1 MVIVS
6 VVVRDFGS
14 HMLQKI
20 SELENKSNIKLPV
33 TKKILL
39 AETGTVEQILSILTN
54 SETIVNVLKQTENRE
69 LILRDVCIASKK
81 TGETLVRARSRFFLA
96 NMPGDII
103 NQIKRKNLGI
113 GNIIIRHELE
123 TFRKIIKIGYNS
135 KSNSIFRVY
144 HIIHHGKVAI
154 EIKECFTSD
163 IDSNVNLALDA
174 GNSSQ
179 HY

>member
-6 VVVRDFGS
+6 VLVKDFGS

-20 SELENKSNIKLPV
+20 SELEKKSNLKLPV

-54 SETIVNVLKQTENRE
+54 SETVVNVLKQTEDGE
-69 LILRDVCIASKK
+69 LILRNARIVSKK
-81 TGETLVRARSRFFLA
+81 TGETLVNAKSRFFLA
-96 NMPGDII
+96 NLPRKII
-103 NQIKRKNLGI
+103 YQIRRKNLGI
-113 GNIIIRHELE
+113 GNIIIGHELE

-135 KSNSIFRVY
+135 KSNSTFRIY

-154 EIKECFTSD
+154 EIREYFTSG
-163 IDSNVNLALDA
+163 IDSKVGFAFE
-174 GNSSQ
+174 SIR
-179 HY
+179 

>member
-6 VVVRDFGS
+6 VGVRDFGS

-20 SELENKSNIKLPV
+20 SELEKKSNLKLPV

-54 SETIVNVLKQTENRE
+54 SETRVNVLKQTEDCE
-69 LILRDVCIASKK
+69 LILREVCIVTKK
-81 TGETLVRARSRFFLA
+81 DGETLVNARSRFFLA
-96 NMPGDII
+96 NLPRDII
-103 NQIKRKNLGI
+103 NQIRRKKLGI
-113 GNIIIRHELE
+113 GNIIIGHELE

-154 EIKECFTSD
+154 QIREYFTSG
-163 IDSNVNLALDA
+163 IDSKVNLAFEAENDC
-174 GNSSQ
+174 
-179 HY
+179 

>member
-54 SETIVNVLKQTENRE
+54 SETIVNVRKQTEDLE
-69 LILRDVCIASKK
+69 LILRDVIITNKK
-81 TGETLVRARSRFFLA
+81 TGETLANARSRFFLA
-96 NMPGDII
+96 NIPGDII
-103 NQIKRKNLGI
+103 NQIKRKNIGI
-113 GNIIIRHELE
+113 GNIIIEHELE
-123 TFRKIIKIGYNS
+123 TFRKIIKIGFNS

-144 HIIHHGKVAI
+144 QIIHHGKVAI
-154 EIKECFTSD
+154 EIKECFTSN
-163 IDSNVNLALDA
+163 IDLNVNLALEA
-174 GNSSQ
+174 KKCSRQ
-179 HY
+179 Y

>member
-6 VVVRDFGS
+6 VIVKDFGS

-20 SELENKSNIKLPV
+20 SELERKSNLKLPV

-54 SETIVNVLKQTENRE
+54 SETVVNVINQTEDGE
-69 LILRDVCIASKK
+69 LILRDASIVSKK
-81 TGETLVRARSRFFLA
+81 TGETLVNAKSRFFLA
-96 NMPGDII
+96 NLPRNII
-103 NQIKRKNLGI
+103 DQIRRKNLGI
-113 GNIIIRHELE
+113 GNIIIGYELE

-135 KSNSIFRVY
+135 KSNSTFRMY

-154 EIKECFTSD
+154 EIREYFTLG
-163 IDSNVNLALDA
+163 IDSKGLAF
-174 GNSSQ
+174 
-179 HY
+179 

>member
-6 VVVRDFGS
+6 VGVKDFGS

-20 SELENKSNIKLPV
+20 SELERKSNLKIPV

-54 SETIVNVLKQTENRE
+54 SETGVNIVKQAEDHD
-69 LILRDVCIASKK
+69 LIIRDVCIVSKK
-81 TGETLVRARSRFFLA
+81 DGETLVKARSSFFLA
-96 NMPGDII
+96 NLPRDII
-103 NQIKRKNLGI
+103 NQIRRKNMGI
-113 GNIIIRHELE
+113 GNIIIGHELE

-144 HIIHHGKVAI
+144 HIIYHRKVAI
-154 EIKECFTSD
+154 QIREYFTSS
-163 IDSNVNLALDA
+163 IGSKVNLAFEAESDC
-174 GNSSQ
+174 
-179 HY
+179 

>member
-1 MVIVS
+1 
-6 VVVRDFGS
+6 
-14 HMLQKI
+14 MLQKI

-81 TGETLVRARSRFFLA
+81 TGETLVKARSRFFLA
-96 NMPGDII
+96 NMPGNII

-144 HIIHHGKVAI
+144 HIIHRGKVAI

-174 GNSSQ
+174 ENSSQ

>member
-6 VVVRDFGS
+6 VLVKDFGS

-20 SELENKSNIKLPV
+20 SELEKKSNLKLPV

-54 SETIVNVLKQTENRE
+54 SETVVKVLKQTEEGE
-69 LILRDVCIASKK
+69 LILRNASIVSKK
-81 TGETLVRARSRFFLA
+81 TGETLVNAKSRFFLA
-96 NMPGDII
+96 NLPRNII
-103 NQIKRKNLGI
+103 NEIRRKNLSI
-113 GNIIIRHELE
+113 GNIIIGYELE

-135 KSNSIFRVY
+135 KSNSTFRIY

-154 EIKECFTSD
+154 EIREYFTSI
-163 IDSNVNLALDA
+163 IDSKVGLAFEP
-174 GNSSQ
+174 
-179 HY
+179 

>member
-1 MVIVS
+1 M
-6 VVVRDFGS
+6 
-14 HMLQKI
+14 
-20 SELENKSNIKLPV
+20 
-33 TKKILL
+33 
-39 AETGTVEQILSILTN
+39 
-54 SETIVNVLKQTENRE
+54 NVLKQTENRE
-69 LILRDVCIASKK
+69 LILRDVCIDSKK
-81 TGETLVRARSRFFLA
+81 TGETLVKARSRFFLT
-96 NMPGDII
+96 NIPGDII

-154 EIKECFTSD
+154 EIMECFTSD

-174 GNSSQ
+174 ENSSQ

>member
-6 VVVRDFGS
+6 VLVKDFGS

-20 SELENKSNIKLPV
+20 SELEKKSNLKLPV

-54 SETIVNVLKQTENRE
+54 SETVVKVLKQTEEGE
-69 LILRDVCIASKK
+69 LILRNASIVSKK
-81 TGETLVRARSRFFLA
+81 TGETLVNAKSRFFLA
-96 NMPGDII
+96 NLPRNII
-103 NQIKRKNLGI
+103 NEIRRKNLSI
-113 GNIIIRHELE
+113 GNIIIGYELE

-135 KSNSIFRVY
+135 KSNSTFRIY

-154 EIKECFTSD
+154 EIREYFTSI
-163 IDSNVNLALDA
+163 IDSNVGLAFEP
-174 GNSSQ
+174 
-179 HY
+179 

>member
-6 VVVRDFGS
+6 VGVKDFGS

-20 SELENKSNIKLPV
+20 SELERKSNLKLPV

-54 SETIVNVLKQTENRE
+54 SETGVKIVKQAEDRE
-69 LILRDVCIASKK
+69 LIIRDVCIVSKK
-81 TGETLVRARSRFFLA
+81 DGQTLIKARSLFFLA
-96 NMPGDII
+96 NLPRDII
-103 NQIKRKNLGI
+103 NQIRSKNLGI
-113 GNIIIRHELE
+113 GNIIIGHELE

-144 HIIHHGKVAI
+144 HIIHHRRVAI
-154 EIKECFTSD
+154 QIMEYFTST
-163 IDSNVNLALDA
+163 IGSKINFAFEGKKDS
-174 GNSSQ
+174 
-179 HY
+179 